1 MGRRCRRPR
10 LNNLRSPEDPI
21 FLGSTTPSGS
31 VWAHSFPRRV
41 AQQAAVKL
49 VVLDVAD
56 ELGLVSLIEK
66 GSTTMARVTARIW
79 RGTNNAPAQTTARQC
94 PRLRHLQHKPET
106 SSRWIA
112 TRIATAPD

>member
-1 MGRRCRRPR
+1 M
-10 LNNLRSPEDPI
+10 
-21 FLGSTTPSGS
+21 
-31 VWAHSFPRRV
+31 V

-66 GSTTMARVTARIW
+66 GSTTMARVTARMW
-79 RGTNNAPAQTTARQC
+79 RGTNNAPAQATARQC
-94 PRLRHLQHKPET
+94 PRLRWRPLQHKPET

-112 TRIATAPD
+112 TRIATAPDSVTYIVVRVRSQSVPDVP